1 MMQIEEER
9 LESEKKLKNS
19 QELSDTI
26 RKTNVKLMSIPEREE
41 REKRTES
48 LFQKNSREFPKL
60 MERPGSSNPRNKQKT

>member
-48 LFQKNSREFPKL
+48 LF
-60 MERPGSSNPRNKQKT
+60 KQTVIENFLNLWKELDL